1 MTQARRAAATI
12 LAAVLLALAAAQ
24 LATAQSLATDR
35 QVLAP
40 GTWRARTG
48 QAAVIA
54 DEVRMTTGASLQAW
68 ANAQVGTV
76 SNPRQLTITTA
87 GQVNM
92 DTLTTPGVYVG
103 RFDLAANAPASS
115 TGVVL
120 WVTSAPL
127 ETTGSFRAQ
136 QALIARGWTTVWTRG
151 RRGVWGPWA
160 EHDLSTTGLT
170 ADQVAAA
177 IAAQEGQQS
186 SAMLQALLGVLLSRT
201 GDTETFNV
209 SGAVGP
215 THGGEDL
222 GSRLDADDDET
233 IRLDVQ
239 KQNSVTGAVTDTY
252 DPILVVR
259 SRILALTDSG
269 STQVLDA
276 AGEYQEYPLRK
287 SGAPVSQSV
296 RVGRHG
302 SNLVLAFGT
311 AETAAYRITASGLGE
326 HVPAEAVASAL
337 RSLPTGSVDGHALTD
352 VPVSYGA
359 ALPAVATA
367 TPGALYVK
375 ETAGKGRIFWMR
387 PAGEAPTPARNRVQ
401 IVAQAQASSGLAYG
415 GWIDPV
421 YDPAKSPDNYN
432 QLLGGLQR
440 IHVGGDNYVYAVL
453 LRLSMLA
460 GMGIDAEPDNAAKV
474 HINIRGEMRSFKRFS
489 ENDPRLGQTIEVSS
503 RGMTYVQFRTDP
515 LTSSNAPGFVAGT
528 TYTLLFWKASD
539 NSAINFK
546 PATSRAP
553 AAWEPPEPAPV
564 NVITTALPAI
574 TGYRLGDMMLVRG
587 GTVGSRTWT
596 LYVLTPNEDGDPS
609 AWTQVS

>member
-1 MTQARRAAATI
+1 MRKTLFAAT
-12 LAAVLLALAAAQ
+12 LVAVLLGAQ
-24 LATAQSLATDR
+24 LALAQSLATDR

-48 QAAVIA
+48 QATVIA

-76 SNPRQLTITTA
+76 SNPRRLTITTA
-87 GQVNM
+87 GQVDM

-209 SGAVGP
+209 SGALGP
-215 THGGEDL
+215 TEAGEDL
-222 GSRLDADDDET
+222 GSRLDADDDEV
-233 IRLDVQ
+233 IRIDVQ
-239 KQNSVTGAVTDTY
+239 AQNVVTGAVTATY
-252 DPILVVR
+252 EAILVVR
-259 SRILALTDSG
+259 SQILALTDSG
-269 STQVLDA
+269 QSRVLDTTA
-276 AGEYQEYPLRK
+276 EYRAYPLRV
-287 SGAPVSQSV
+287 GGTPVAQSI
-296 RVGRHG
+296 RVGRSG
-302 SNLVLAFGT
+302 TNLVVGFGV
-311 AETAAYRITASGLGE
+311 AETSAAYRITASGLGE

-375 ETAGKGRIFWMR
+375 ETGGKGRIFWMR

-440 IHVGGDNYVYAVL
+440 IHVDGDNYVYAVL

-460 GMGIDAEPDNAAKV
+460 GMGIDAEPDNAVKV
-474 HINIRGEMRSFKRFS
+474 RINIRGEMRSFKRFS